1 MFKKILSF
9 IVLAILFSNANLIA
23 QITPDGILF
32 QAIAKDANGNG
43 AAGRNIYA
51 KVNLLK
57 GTATGTSV
65 YAETFKVVST
75 DEGIF
80 TIVIGKGTR
89 ISGVTNLKSIAWN
102 EALYFVN
109 IQIAIEPTVP
119 GIGWTAE
126 SNYLDIGTSQLWTVP
141 YALFASKS
149 TNADSAMAIST
160 IVPGSKGGTGV
171 NNEGKTI
178 TLGQNLTF
186 KGTGDITITTT
197 GASNISFPTTGL
209 LANTQYVSDRIA
221 TDTVSLSNRINAINL
236 TASNTTALKVNIS
249 DTATMLSSYLRQ
261 VDTLALSNRIN
272 INKQAIIDSASA
284 LNLKKVNV
292 ADTALMLSN
301 RFARDTA

>member
-1 MFKKILSF
+1 MFKKILSLF
-9 IVLAILFSNANLIA
+9 VLATLFSNANLIA

-89 ISGVTNLKSIAWN
+89 TSGVTNLKSIAWN
-102 EALYFVN
+102 DALYFVN

-141 YALFASKS
+141 YALFSSKA
-149 TNADSAMAIST
+149 TNADSAMSIST
-160 IVPGSKGGTGV
+160 IVPGSKG
-171 NNEGKTI
+171 E
-178 TLGQNLTF
+178 LGLIMMA
-186 KGTGDITITTT
+186 K
-197 GASNISFPTTGL
+197 L
-209 LANTQYVSDRIA
+209 LHLDKI
-221 TDTVSLSNRINAINL
+221 
-236 TASNTTALKVNIS
+236 
-249 DTATMLSSYLRQ
+249 
-261 VDTLALSNRIN
+261 
-272 INKQAIIDSASA
+272 
-284 LNLKKVNV
+284 
-292 ADTALMLSN
+292 
-301 RFARDTA
+301 